1 MFAAYFVYISV
12 YILVSLW
19 FIYEI
24 TTQAILQ
31 KNIVSHHK
39 IIKIYSLIIYFT
51 ILVMITVIIFMIYSS
66 IKTSKKTGKEGEKG
80 IAGVPGNVGRYG
92 ECNETCGV
100 STCVNLITNHVNTIF
115 KNRKGND
122 KSIKNIYFIIK

>member
-1 MFAAYFVYISV
+1 
-12 YILVSLW
+12 
-19 FIYEI
+19 
-24 TTQAILQ
+24 
-31 KNIVSHHK
+31 
-39 IIKIYSLIIYFT
+39 
-51 ILVMITVIIFMIYSS
+51 MITVIIFMIYSS

-122 KSIKNIYFIIK
+122 KSIKNIYFLNKINLICNSGNYRDILVTNNNNNRPNEYKLIEFIKKTATILNLLNCNE